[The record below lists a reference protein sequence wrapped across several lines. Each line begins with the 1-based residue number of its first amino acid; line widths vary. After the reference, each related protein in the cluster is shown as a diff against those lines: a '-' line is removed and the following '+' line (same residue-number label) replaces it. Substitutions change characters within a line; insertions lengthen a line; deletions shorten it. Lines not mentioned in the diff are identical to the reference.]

1 MTRVPWLPDR
11 LDRWLTIEQPVT
23 YWSFWAALGRL
34 VPLLAVPFVVVV
46 LAAGEGFALRSFAPL
61 PFVFVAATLGYA
73 VRAFDGV
80 GALISL
86 LLAVVYGFLLW
97 LTGVGVAVL
106 RQPTPLL
113 SVLAVLAFVA
123 VVAGFASPALHGQDG
138 DDEFEAARRRR
149 RRE

>member
-1 MTRVPWLPDR
+1 MTKVSWLPDS
-11 LDRWLTIEQPVT
+11 LDRWLTVEQPVT

-34 VPLLAVPFVVVV
+34 VPLLVVPFVLVYVG
-46 LAAGEGFALRSFAPL
+46 AGEGFALRSFAPL

-106 RQPTPLL
+106 RQPTLLL
-113 SVLAVLAFVA
+113 SMLAVLAFVA
-123 VVAGFASPALHGQDG
+123 VVAGFASPALHGRDG
-138 DDEFEAARRRR
+138 TDEFEAARRRR
-149 RRE
+149 RE